1 MTVMQTCGLPIVGS
15 HVWFLILLRQSLQ
28 LLMLRFDVS
37 AYILCFE
44 VRLLGDFFDIQ
55 YNAGYTACIVVCP
68 VGYPLSIQYN
78 SNLRT
83 SRSQTAKLLM
93 ALYDCGQ
100 TTFTSADASRI
111 TGLKP
116 PLVSSLLHKAAKR
129 GLVSRLKRGLF
140 AIVPPELGT
149 SVEYSGS
156 PYLIARYLPGSAPY
170 YLSHASAMEL
180 HRMVTQ
186 PQFTV
191 FVSSTKRIPNQTLH
205 GTKFRFV
212 LLKRAHF
219 FGTMKHWVTKQE
231 SIEISDL
238 ERTIIDGL
246 RQPEYCG
253 GVTDVAKGLW
263 MRRADMNVQK
273 LLEYATRLNIG
284 SVKRRVGY
292 LLELF
297 GLAPEQ
303 QLQAFRKS
311 LTATYVPLDPVLPR
325 EGPHRAKW
333 RLQINGSPEEIQA
346 ARSS

>member
-1 MTVMQTCGLPIVGS
+1 MKYNKTYTPCIIVCLTG
-15 HVWFLILLRQSLQ
+15 HPLR
-28 LLMLRFDVS
+28 
-37 AYILCFE
+37 
-44 VRLLGDFFDIQ
+44 
-55 YNAGYTACIVVCP
+55 
-68 VGYPLSIQYN
+68 IQYN

-83 SRSQTAKLLM
+83 SRSQMAKLLM
-93 ALYDCGQ
+93 ALYDSGQ
-100 TTFTSADASRI
+100 TTFTHADAVRI
-111 TGLKP
+111 TGLQP
-116 PLVSSLLHKAAKR
+116 PLASSLLHKAAKR
-129 GLVSRLKRGLF
+129 GLVTQLKRGLF
-140 AIVPPELGT
+140 VIVPPELGT
-149 SVEYSGS
+149 SVEYSGN
-156 PYLIARYLPGSAPY
+156 PYSIARHLAGSAFY

-186 PQFTV
+186 PQFV
-191 FVSSTKRIPNQTLH
+191 VYISSTKHILNQTLN
-205 GTKFRFV
+205 GTPFRFV
-212 LLKRAHF
+212 LLKPKDF

-253 GVTDVAKGLW
+253 GITDIAKGLW

-273 LLEYATRLNIG
+273 LLDYATRLNIG

-311 LTATYVPLDPVLPR
+311 LTATYVPLDPLLPR
-325 EGPHRAKW
+325 EGRHLTKW
-333 RLQINGSPEEIQA
+333 RLQINVSPEEILA

>member
-1 MTVMQTCGLPIVGS
+1 MLPLAVN
-15 HVWFLILLRQSLQ
+15 
-28 LLMLRFDVS
+28 
-37 AYILCFE
+37 AYILCSK
-44 VRLLGDFFDIQ
+44 VRLLGNFLDIQ
-55 YNAGYTACIVVCP
+55 YNVAYTARIILCLI
-68 VGYPLSIQYN
+68 GYPLSIQYN

-83 SRSQTAKLLM
+83 SRSQMANLLM

-111 TGLKP
+111 TALKP
-116 PLVSSLLHKAAKR
+116 PLASSLLHKAAKR

-149 SVEYSGS
+149 SVEYSGN
-156 PYLIARYLPGSAPY
+156 PYLVSRYLVGSAPY

-180 HRMVTQ
+180 HRMV
-186 PQFTV
+186 
-191 FVSSTKRIPNQTLH
+191 TLH

-238 ERTIIDGL
+238 ERTVIDGL
-246 RQPEYCG
+246 RRPEYCG

-273 LLEYATRLNIG
+273 LLDYATRLNIG

-292 LLELF
+292 LLELL
-297 GLAPEQ
+297 GMAPEQ

-311 LTATYVPLDPVLPR
+311 LTATYVPLDPLLPR
-325 EGPHRAKW
+325 EGPHLAKW
-333 RLQINGSPEEIQA
+333 RLQINVSPEEIQA